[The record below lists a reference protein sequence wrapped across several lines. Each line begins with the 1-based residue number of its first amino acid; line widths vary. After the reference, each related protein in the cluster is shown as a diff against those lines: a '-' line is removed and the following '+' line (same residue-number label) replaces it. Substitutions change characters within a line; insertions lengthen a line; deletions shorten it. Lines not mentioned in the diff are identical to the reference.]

1 MKYAAF
7 QAAYPFEIGDRI
19 KTDITREMIR
29 PDTGERI
36 VVMEG
41 IEVHTITD
49 IACTHY
55 LKTGMV
61 VFKYELDHSG
71 NYVKLYPICRN
82 EAL

>member
-41 IEVHTITD
+41 IEV
-49 IACTHY
+49 
-55 LKTGMV
+55 
-61 VFKYELDHSG
+61 FKYELDHSG

-82 EAL
+82 EAH